1 MFNAKIGG
9 NYGGIMY
16 KDIFINLSLNYP
28 DFYNIYENFYL
39 ERFIYSSTE
48 IEGIK
53 TKEERKIFVNTLMR
67 AFHETYNYET
77 SGMLDVTMIKNIG
90 NLINHEKGLEGFRKI
105 NVYPGDNAT
114 FIPAQPFQI
123 YPYLYSLLDNYYNVW
138 NDLDPFL
145 KESMFHINFMRIHP
159 FEDGN
164 KRCAKIILASNLLKS
179 FCAPIII
186 TEEDT
191 KEYYEFINNC
201 DYEGFAEFLR
211 QRSKLEMDTL
221 VSLFKMKY
229 NVPMEETPD
238 IFNEKIRKIKI

>member
-1 MFNAKIGG
+1 
-9 NYGGIMY
+9 MY
-16 KDIFINLSLNYP
+16 KDIFVNLSINYP
-28 DFYNIYENFYL
+28 QFFDTYEKFYL

-53 TKEERKIFVNTLMR
+53 TQEERKVFVNTLMQ
-67 AFHETYNYET
+67 AFHETYASNSNGLLNVSVIQKIGDIINY
-77 SGMLDVTMIKNIG
+77 SQ
-90 NLINHEKGLEGFRKI
+90 GLSGFRKI

-114 FIPAQPFQI
+114 FTPVKPNQI
-123 YPYLYSLLDNYYNVW
+123 YTHLYSLIDNYYNIW
-138 NDLDPFL
+138 SELDPFL
-145 KESMFHINFMRIHP
+145 REAMFHINLMRIHP

-191 KEYYEFINNC
+191 KEYYEYINDCN
-201 DYEGFAEFLR
+201 YTAFAEFLR
-211 QRSKLEMDTL
+211 QRSKLEMDTM

-229 NVPMEETPD
+229 DIPMDETPE
-238 IFNEKIRKIKI
+238 IFKETMKK

>member
-1 MFNAKIGG
+1 
-9 NYGGIMY
+9 MY
-16 KDIFINLSLNYP
+16 KEIFVNLSSFYP
-28 DFYNIYENFYL
+28 DFYDSYEKFYM

-53 TKEERKIFVNTLMR
+53 TKEERKMFVNTLMR
-67 AFHETYNYET
+67 AFHETYNYE
-77 SGMLDVTMIKNIG
+77 SCGMLDVTVIRNIG
-90 NLINHEKGLEGFRKI
+90 NLINRDRGLEGFRKI
-105 NVYPGDNAT
+105 NVYPGDNAS
-114 FIPAQPFQI
+114 FLPALPYQI
-123 YPYLYSLLDNYYNVW
+123 YPYLYSLIDNYYNVW
-138 NDLDPFL
+138 NELDPFL
-145 KESMFHINFMRIHP
+145 RESMFHINFMRIYP

-191 KEYYEFINNC
+191 KEYYKYINNC

-229 NVPMEETPD
+229 NIPMDETPEV
-238 IFNEKIRKIKI
+238 FKENTRKRIQL

>member
-1 MFNAKIGG
+1 
-9 NYGGIMY
+9 
-16 KDIFINLSLNYP
+16 
-28 DFYNIYENFYL
+28 
-39 ERFIYSSTE
+39 
-48 IEGIK
+48 
-53 TKEERKIFVNTLMR
+53 MR

-77 SGMLDVTMIKNIG
+77 SGMLDVTMIRNIG
-90 NLINHEKGLEGFRKI
+90 NLINYEKGLEGFRKI
-105 NVYPGDNAT
+105 NVYPGDNAIFT
-114 FIPAQPFQI
+114 PAQPFQI
-123 YPYLYSLLDNYYNVW
+123 YPYLFSLLDNYYNVW

-238 IFNEKIRKIKI
+238 IFNEKTRKIKI

>member
-1 MFNAKIGG
+1 MFNARICG

-16 KDIFINLSLNYP
+16 KDIFINLSLTYP
-28 DFYNIYENFYL
+28 EFYNIYEKFYL

-53 TKEERKIFVNTLMR
+53 TKEERKIFVSILMQ
-67 AFHETYNYET
+67 AFHETYNCESY
-77 SGMLDVTMIKNIG
+77 GKLDLSLIKKIG
-90 NLINHEKGLEGFRKI
+90 NLINSEKGIEGFRKI
-105 NVYPGDNAT
+105 NVYPGDNAS
-114 FIPAQPFQI
+114 FSPAQPYQI

-138 NDLDPFL
+138 NLLDPFL
-145 KESMFHINFMRIHP
+145 RESMFHINFMRIHP

-191 KEYYEFINNC
+191 KEYYEYINKC

-229 NVPMEETPD
+229 NIPMEETPNV
-238 IFNEKIRKIKI
+238 FNENNKAR